1 MNVRELSR
9 EQMHELKEA
18 YLTKLADEGTFAEV
32 LGVDYDEPSYGD
44 LANADKI
51 VPDDVIEREY
61 GNTWFEEEDFYCT
74 ANN

>member
-32 LGVDYDEPSYGD
+32 LGVDYDEPSYED
-44 LANADKI
+44 FSNADDI
-51 VPDDVIEREY
+51 VPDDVMFREY
-61 GNTWFEEEDFYCT
+61 DGIDFVSNDFFCT
-74 ANN
+74 NK

>member
-32 LGVDYDEPSYGD
+32 LGVDYNEPSYED
-44 LANADKI
+44 FSNADNI
-51 VPDDVIEREY
+51 VPDDVMFREY
-61 GNTWFEEEDFYCT
+61 DGIDFVNDDFFCI
-74 ANN
+74 NK

>member
-32 LGVDYDEPSYGD
+32 LGVDYDAPSYGD
-44 LANADKI
+44 LANADDI
-51 VPDDVIEREY
+51 VPDDVMFREY
-61 GNTWFEEEDFYCT
+61 DVIDFVKDDFFCT
-74 ANN
+74 NK